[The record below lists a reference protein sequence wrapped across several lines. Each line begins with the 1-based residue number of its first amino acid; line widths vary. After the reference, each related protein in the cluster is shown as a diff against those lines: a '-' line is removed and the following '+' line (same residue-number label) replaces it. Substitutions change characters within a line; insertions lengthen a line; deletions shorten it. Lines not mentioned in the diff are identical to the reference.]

1 MYAWSKAWERWE
13 RASTPPHPSGGKHQ
27 SVSIFY
33 AMEAATENARA
44 ARRVVLAST
53 WDTVQNNAECDP
65 RFVSVAWRG
74 SPRGKIREIGEI
86 RAAVERVE
94 RVERLRG
101 LRAEV
106 IATRAFTLA

>member
-1 MYAWSKAWERWE
+1 
-13 RASTPPHPSGGKHQ
+13 
-27 SVSIFY
+27 
-33 AMEAATENARA
+33 MEAATENARA

-74 SPRGKIREIGEI
+74 SPRGKGREIGEILFFFEI